1 MPNMESRRIRDLREI
16 DFSTLNFEDLRWK
29 YGTFQSTSTGS
40 GRHKEYGSWTGVK
53 TSIGEI
59 EKSVWYQAAERL
71 IHQKGEQK
79 ILDALT
85 QWGMEHNYLRES
97 PSQIRK
103 AAMQLHIDRIFE
115 NPRWVDFVPFNC
127 RYRPEALERAHLVKI
142 INSCCE
148 QPGEVTQEQID
159 ASDNGTVACPCCGRW
174 SPFRVLEQAIQ
185 TESAAGQTEEAKG
198 GMHLC

>member
-1 MPNMESRRIRDLREI
+1 MS
-16 DFSTLNFEDLRWK
+16 FF
-29 YGTFQSTSTGS
+29 
-40 GRHKEYGSWTGVK
+40 
-53 TSIGEI
+53 
-59 EKSVWYQAAERL
+59 
-71 IHQKGEQK
+71 
-79 ILDALT
+79 LDAQKEAKEAPGESSKWALRAHIRLPLDT
-85 QWGMEHNYLRES
+85 ITGDAPLVQWCAEHNYLKAPAEAV
-97 PSQIRK
+97 RK
-103 AAMQLHIDRIFE
+103 EALHLHVNRIFDD
-115 NPRWVDFVPFNC
+115 PRWVDFVPFNR
-127 RYRPEALERAHLVKI
+127 RYRPEALEHAHLVKI